1 MMTIPFTINLSRAG
15 NEHTNIDEQLTSRGN
30 EHTNTIPF
38 TITLSRGN
46 GAVPPPPPPRTSE
59 ELECHTQRLEL
70 RRANIR
76 RRTERSEHKKRR
88 SSTVR
93 GGSDSTGR
101 SKSGSSGNK
110 TSTRDPVSRSRSE
123 RNTHK
128 DKHDANKEERRNR
141 SVDIDTRQKRAS
153 RSCAAGPSPIAAS
166 GSSERHRREQQVGK
180 LSRASRRE
188 RRAPVVAERGS
199 GRTPSGG
206 RRISRRDTL
215 ERSARP
221 PAASSARARLQNP
234 VQSLRRPYQ

>member
-1 MMTIPFTINLSRAG
+1 MTIPFTINLSRAG

-59 ELECHTQRLEL
+59 ELERHTQRLEL

-101 SKSGSSGNK
+101 SKSGSSANK

-141 SVDIDTRQKRAS
+141 SVDTRQKRAS
-153 RSCAAGPSPIAAS
+153 RSCAAGPSPIAAN

-180 LSRASRRE
+180 LSRVHGSRRE

-199 GRTPSGG
+199 GRTPG

-215 ERSARP
+215 ERSAPR
-221 PAASSARARLQNP
+221 PAASSARAP
-234 VQSLRRPYQ
+234 VFKTLCKA